1 MSDSDDER
9 GAVTDGIDTSGE
21 APLAPEGATRPRR
34 RLQRRTVLIIIAA
47 VLVVALFVALPTFI
61 SSRPAFFGR
70 YPQLEVAYST
80 WSESTHAEVTC
91 EQCHVPPNALAR
103 TGYRLLMVGQVYLSP
118 FGSSAPD
125 VFRTP
130 TNEACLACH
139 NDLRTVSPEGD
150 LQIPHRAHVT
160 VLEMDC
166 VECHNFLVHEES
178 PSGGHVPEMEGC
190 LECHDGD
197 RAKDNCTAC
206 HTEKA
211 APATHAVDDWL
222 VVHPDEAVDNAECA
236 KCHDWAGDWCVQC
249 HETRPESHGTD
260 WRSTHGASVQ
270 KHRNCEACHS
280 AEFCIECHG
289 VVPQLNFDPT
299 LTLVE

>member
-21 APLAPEGATRPRR
+21 ATLAPEGATRPRR
-34 RLQRRTVLIIIAA
+34 RLQRRTVLIIVAA
-47 VLVVALFVALPTFI
+47 VLVVALFVALPAFI
-61 SSRPAFFGR
+61 SSRPAFFDR

-80 WSESTHAEVTC
+80 WSESTHAEVAC

-103 TGYRLLMVGQVYLSP
+103 TGYRLLMVGQVYLVP
-118 FGSSAPD
+118 FGPAAPD

-166 VECHNFLVHEES
+166 VECHNYLVHDES

-211 APATHAVDDWL
+211 APATHAV
-222 VVHPDEAVDNAECA
+222 
-236 KCHDWAGDWCVQC
+236 
-249 HETRPESHGTD
+249 R
-260 WRSTHGASVQ
+260 
-270 KHRNCEACHS
+270 
-280 AEFCIECHG
+280 
-289 VVPQLNFDPT
+289 
-299 LTLVE
+299 